1 MIETVGTARRG
12 YFAEHARLHDI
23 TFGAWTAA
31 PSASGSVHEP
41 LEFGHAGVANSRR
54 NVVLTITKIRRFV
67 IVFGFAICYA
77 AKMERSID
85 QASKVKQPR
94 GIRRSLLAMLAF
106 VYLFVG
112 IAHNIACFDQAV
124 ASSFAIENVSDTTDN
139 GEKSSI
145 AMCDHCPTC
154 VPAVMPAPS
163 VAAVPS
169 ALPAEPVVAVASV
182 LIAGRSRLDTP
193 PPRILT

>member
-1 MIETVGTARRG
+1 MASRHNFRRLDCGPIGVWQRARP
-12 YFAEHARLHDI
+12 ARVRSCRCSKQQ
-23 TFGAWTAA
+23 T
-31 PSASGSVHEP
+31 
-41 LEFGHAGVANSRR
+41 
-54 NVVLTITKIRRFV
+54 NVVLASRNVTKIRRFV

-77 AKMERSID
+77 AKMGRSID

-154 VPAVMPAPS
+154 VSAVMPAPS